1 MAIQIKGAMA
11 LVRLRISKI
20 VGRNIDKIQ
29 QAGKTN
35 TICFDKTG
43 TLTNLGMEV
52 KGFW

>member
-1 MAIQIKGAMA
+1 MA
-11 LVRLRISKI
+11 LVRLRMSKI
-20 VGRNIDKIQ
+20 VGRNIEKIQ

-35 TICFDKTG
+35 VICFDKTG